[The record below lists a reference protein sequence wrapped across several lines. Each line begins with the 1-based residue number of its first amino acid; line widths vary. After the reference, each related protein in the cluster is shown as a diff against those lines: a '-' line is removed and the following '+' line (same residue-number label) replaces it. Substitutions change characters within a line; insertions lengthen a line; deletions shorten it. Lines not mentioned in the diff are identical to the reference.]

1 MEISGGKA
9 EFQYL
14 RRKLL
19 ASSAHLIEAACVL
32 GQIRYISSVFLCP
45 FGLFPSPFPQAIFL
59 DKSRAVPV
67 HGGAAPWQQDLS
79 HLLTGCKKQ
88 HSGCEVIW
96 GRGKKKKNLGRA
108 ASFGHRFG
116 FSVIKWCSPCGLSV
130 RIRSEML
137 KTVACWCKEGIW
149 KELEKKGLAFGG
161 CVKPSGP
168 FKSELVR
175 IVFGGSRWG
184 CTCLRAAAR
193 RLHWWWI
200 QWITTGACGAVPGPR
215 QVVVEEIWWWC
226 DVPNEAQNHNLITLC
241 VVPFGLLVS

>member
-1 MEISGGKA
+1 MIFIIYHVQSGENSIFLTHQLLSQMEISGGKA

-67 HGGAAPWQQDLS
+67 HGGAASWQQDLS

-149 KELEKKGLAFGG
+149 KELEKKGLALED
-161 CVKPSGP
+161 VSN
-168 FKSELVR
+168 
-175 IVFGGSRWG
+175 
-184 CTCLRAAAR
+184 
-193 RLHWWWI
+193 RL
-200 QWITTGACGAVPGPR
+200 A
-215 QVVVEEIWWWC
+215 
-226 DVPNEAQNHNLITLC
+226 L
-241 VVPFGLLVS
+241 F